1 MDNYICIDGVKVLL
15 NDSQISEMRMIL
27 EKRETKKDS
36 PFKRQ
41 KYGDGYYC
49 ITSNGEVRDACES
62 GDSFDSVHYDNANYC
77 TDEELLDQR
86 ALEEILARRLWRYS
100 MEHGG
105 DKIDWSSN
113 KSKYVIYYNVENGLF
128 YITNNVISQAINAT
142 YFIDRKT
149 AVDAIEMVIKP
160 FMKEYPSFKSYRTYS
175 AQLEKESNM
184 KVYVTYTYNE
194 IIDVPDD
201 ATDDE
206 ICDICAAEAPRGDYD
221 EFSWE
226 KYDKLF

>member
-15 NDSQISEMRMIL
+15 NDSQISEMRAIL
-27 EKRETKKDS
+27 EKKETKKDS

-105 DKIDWSSN
+105 DKIDWSDGQ
-113 KSKYVIYYNVENGLF
+113 SKYAIYYDTGIGSF
-128 YITNNVISQAINAT
+128 YITSNVVCQITSTAYFVDRETALNAI
-142 YFIDRKT
+142 KE
-149 AVDAIEMVIKP
+149 VIEP
-160 FMKEYPSFKSYRTYS
+160 FMKEYPSFKSYRTCS
-175 AQLEKESNM
+175 AHDSKGE
-184 KVYVTYTYNE
+184 
-194 IIDVPDD
+194 
-201 ATDDE
+201 
-206 ICDICAAEAPRGDYD
+206 
-221 EFSWE
+221 
-226 KYDKLF
+226 

>member
-15 NDSQISEMRMIL
+15 NDSQISELRMIL

-100 MEHGG
+100 MEHDG
-105 DKIDWSSN
+105 DKIDWSNSQQ
-113 KSKYVIYYNVENGLF
+113 SKFVIHCDATDNSF
-128 YITNNVISQAINAT
+128 YITSNENCQIINTT
-142 YFIDRKT
+142 YFVDYET
-149 AVDAIEMVIKP
+149 AMNAIKEVVEP
-160 FMKEYPSFKSYRTYS
+160 FMKEYPGFKSYRTHS
-175 AQLEKESNM
+175 A
-184 KVYVTYTYNE
+184 
-194 IIDVPDD
+194 
-201 ATDDE
+201 
-206 ICDICAAEAPRGDYD
+206 
-221 EFSWE
+221 
-226 KYDKLF
+226 